1 MTEIQRKRLK
11 LMDVLISAEKCN
23 PSTIG
28 WAMGVNDHYKLGMY
42 AFIDF
47 SQKAS
52 THTYVSGRIT
62 GLDMRDVST
71 AFEYACGFLRS
82 EGLRPLTP
90 LDIVPKG
97 LTWKEYMQIDLRA
110 LRLCDSIY
118 MMKGWRNSRGA
129 RIEHWFAKRIGMKVY
144 YQN

>member
-11 LMDVLISAEKCN
+11 LIDVLISAEKWN
-23 PSTIG
+23 PSTIE
-28 WAMGVNDHYKLGMY
+28 WATDVNDNYKLGMY

-47 SQKAS
+47 SQMPS
-52 THTYVSGRIT
+52 PHTYVSGMIT
-62 GLDMRDVST
+62 GLDMRDVSI
-71 AFEYACGFLRS
+71 AFESACGFLRS
-82 EGLRPLTP
+82 EGLRPLNP
-90 LDIVPKG
+90 LDIAPKG

-118 MMKGWRNSRGA
+118 MMKGWHNSRGA
-129 RIEHWFAKRIGMKVY
+129 RIEHWFAKRIGLKVY

>member
-23 PSTIG
+23 PSTIE
-28 WAMGVNDHYKLGMY
+28 WAMGVNDNYQLGMY
-42 AFIDF
+42 AFIEF
-47 SQKAS
+47 SQKTS
-52 THTYVSGRIT
+52 PHTYVSGMIT
-62 GLDMRDVST
+62 GLNMRDVSFS
-71 AFEYACGFLRS
+71 FEYSCGFLRS
-82 EGLRPLTP
+82 EGLHPLNP

-110 LRLCDSIY
+110 LRMCDSIY

-129 RIEHWFAKRIGMKVY
+129 RIEHWLAKRIGLKVY
-144 YQN
+144 YQ